1 MDIITSAVHDDYLG
15 YRESLHALKG
25 SATELGANKL
35 VDVCQQGEAL
45 KPYDIG
51 TDKIK
56 KLSHQLNH
64 HFTNTVLALG
74 KAVSL
79 VQDQKFGNSE

>member
-1 MDIITSAVHDDYLG
+1 MLDDYLG
-15 YRESLHALKG
+15 YREGLHALKG
-25 SATELGANKL
+25 SATELGAEKL
-35 VDVCQQGEAL
+35 VELCQKCEAL

-56 KLSHQLNH
+56 TLVHQLEH
-64 HFTNTVLALG
+64 DFTNTVSALG

-79 VQDQKFGNSE
+79 AQNQMLGNE